1 MPPRLDEYDVTWATP
16 SKDSSGSMP
25 LGNGDIGLNVWVEE
39 GGDVVLLIGKTDAW
53 DENSSLLKLGR
64 VRLKVSP
71 LSLTP
76 FRQTLRLRSGD
87 IVIELGGVRLNVWV
101 DANHPVIVI
110 DAEGESAFEMS
121 ASLEI
126 WRTEPRVMEKTQ
138 TGDLFKKLGKGEK
151 DPYPTITWPDDILR
165 VSDRVM
171 WCHHNER
178 REHDGFAVNMRLQ
191 GLDGFLAKLS
201 HPLLGRTFGGSMQG
215 EGIIS
220 CAEKAL
226 ASNLPRA
233 RHRLTITALTLHP
246 STIDK
251 WRHQIDAIDPRA
263 IDRAAHERW
272 WADFWDR
279 SHLFVTSGT
288 SEARDV
294 TRGYVL
300 QRFMNACAGRGV
312 QPIKFNGSI
321 FSVGREPEG
330 PDFRRWG
337 GPGFWFQNMRLVYWP
352 MLAAGDF
359 DLLAPFVRTYVAMLP
374 LMKHRTR
381 TYYGHGGAHYPETI
395 TFWGAEVSAHYGWT
409 PFEQRE
415 QPEAECSYVTYYWTG
430 GLELTL
436 MLLNVWDHLQ
446 DESFARENL
455 LPIAEA
461 VIAFFDLHYPR
472 DERGKLRIEPGQSL
486 ETWHEAVNATPDVA
500 GLRYLIERLLSDT
513 PLTVG
518 DERAARWRRLLAEL
532 PPIPV
537 GENDGHPV
545 ILPGE
550 HVARKT
556 NKENPELYA
565 VFPFRVF
572 GLGKPDLERARN
584 TFFAR
589 LHASHDCWSQ
599 DDIHAA
605 FLGLSDVAKEYVSK
619 RASPA
624 SHSDSRF
631 PGFWNAFHDWVPDMD
646 HGGVLQLALQSMLM
660 QCEGRQILLLP
671 AWPKEWDVEFK
682 LHAPYRTVVEGKV
695 VGGEIVELHV
705 TPPERKAD
713 VVVWKEQMP

>member
-1 MPPRLDEYDVTWATP
+1 MPHRLDEYNVTWETP

-25 LGNGDIGLNVWVEE
+25 LGNGDIGLNLWVEE
-39 GGDVVLLIGKTDAW
+39 SGDVVLLIGKTDAW

-71 LSLTP
+71 QALTP
-76 FRQTLRLRSGD
+76 FRQTLRLRSGE
-87 IVIELGGVRLNVWV
+87 ISIQLGDVRLNLWV

-121 ASLEI
+121 ASLEV

-151 DPYPTITWPDDILR
+151 DPYPTITWPDHVLPA
-165 VSDRVM
+165 SDRVI

-178 REHDGFAVNMRLQ
+178 REHDGFEINMRLQ
-191 GLDGFLAKLS
+191 GLGGFIDKMQ
-201 HPLLGRTFGGSMQG
+201 HPLMGRTFGGSMRG
-215 EGIIS
+215 EGFIS
-220 CAEKAL
+220 KSATTL
-226 ASNLPRA
+226 VSQTPRA
-233 RHRLTITALTLHP
+233 RHRLTIAALTSHP
-246 STIDK
+246 STIEQ
-251 WRHQIDAIDPRA
+251 WREQLDAIEPQA

-272 WADFWDR
+272 WAKFWDR
-279 SHLFVTSGT
+279 SHVFVTTDSP
-288 SEARDV
+288 EARDV
-294 TRGYVL
+294 TRGYIL
-300 QRFMNACAGRGV
+300 QRFMIACAGRGA
-312 QPIKFNGSI
+312 QPIKFNGST
-321 FSVGREPEG
+321 FSYGRG
-330 PDFRRWG
+330 DDPDFRRWG
-337 GPGFWFQNMRLVYWP
+337 GSGFWFQNMRLVYWP
-352 MLAAGDF
+352 MLAAGDL
-359 DLLAPFVRTYVAMLP
+359 DLCSAFVLTYYNMLP
-374 LMKHRTR
+374 LLKHRAAVF
-381 TYYGHGGAHYPETI
+381 YGHGGAAYPETI

-409 PFEQRE
+409 PFEQRK

-430 GLELTL
+430 GLELAL
-436 MLLNVWDHLQ
+436 MLAALFEQ
-446 DESFARENL
+446 SRDETFARMVL
-455 LPIAEA
+455 LPIADA
-461 VIAFFDLHYPR
+461 VTEFFGLHYAR
-472 DERGKLRIEPGQSL
+472 DARGKLRIEPGQSL

-500 GLRYLIERLLSDT
+500 GLRYLIERLLALPQHLFDDS
-513 PLTVG
+513 L
-518 DERAARWRRLLAEL
+518 RARWTRMLTEL

-537 GENDGHPV
+537 GEKDGKPV

-584 TFFAR
+584 TFVAR

-605 FLGLSDVAKEYVSK
+605 FLGLSDVAKEYVSQ
-619 RASPA
+619 RAAPA

-631 PGFWNAFHDWVPDMD
+631 PGFWNAFHDWAPDMD

-671 AWPKEWDVEFK
+671 AWPREWDVEFK

-695 VGGEIVELHV
+695 VGGEIVELNV
-705 TPPERKAD
+705 TPTERKGDLA
-713 VVVWKEQMP
+713 VWKEETR